1 MTEAGASD
9 LQALVARAE
18 GGDAPAAHD
27 LALRFGSGFGAP
39 LDWDVAFRWL
49 DVAADN
55 GHDLAKAAREYLGP
69 SPDLAAWFNPP
80 RPEVISRQ
88 PHVLHVPG
96 FIDAA
101 TCAWLIERAKPDL
114 SRAAVYDNFKDA
126 QVFEDAR
133 DNSGMAFDFAHSDM
147 VLVLLRERIARA
159 VGLPAVGLEPT
170 QVLHYS
176 VGQKFEP
183 HFDYLDPARPGH
195 RADLA
200 ESGQRIAT
208 FLIYLND
215 GFEGGETEMPS
226 IGMKRRGAPGE
237 ALFWAN
243 VTPDGRPDVSTLH
256 AGLPPI
262 SGEKWVLSQW
272 CRNRAPR
279 SLTEG

>member
-1 MTEAGASD
+1 MTEAASSD
-9 LQALVARAE
+9 LQALVSRAD
-18 GGDAPAAHD
+18 GGDAFAAHE
-27 LALRFGSGFGAP
+27 LALRAGSGLGAP
-39 LDWDVAFRWL
+39 LDWEAAFRWL
-49 DVAADN
+49 DVAAGN
-55 GHDLAKAAREYLGP
+55 GHELARAAREHLGRA
-69 SPDLAAWFNPP
+69 PDLSAWFSPP

-88 PHVLHVPG
+88 PHVLRVPG
-96 FIDAA
+96 FIDEA
-101 TCAWLIERAKPDL
+101 TCAWLIEHAKPDL

-133 DNSGMAFDFAHSDM
+133 NNSGMAFDFAHSDM

-243 VTPDGRPDVSTLH
+243 VTPDGRPDPSTLH
-256 AGLPPI
+256 AGLPPTR
-262 SGEKWVLSQW
+262 GEKWILSQW
-272 CRNRAPR
+272 CRNRAPK
-279 SLTEG
+279 SLTA